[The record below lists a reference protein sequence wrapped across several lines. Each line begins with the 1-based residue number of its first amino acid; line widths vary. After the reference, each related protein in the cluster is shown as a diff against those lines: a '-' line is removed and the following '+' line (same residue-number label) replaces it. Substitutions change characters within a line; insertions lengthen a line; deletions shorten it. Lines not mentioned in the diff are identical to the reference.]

1 MPRILPA
8 EITETME
15 TTAIPGMAETISRMR
30 TAETA
35 EVIGTARKMTRLRA
49 SRISSMNIE
58 DKFF

>member
-1 MPRILPA
+1 MPRILPT

-15 TTAIPGMAETISRMR
+15 TTAIPGMAETVSRMR

-49 SRISSMNIE
+49 SRISSMNTE